1 MASGFD
7 KALAPI
13 NAMIGSLAPKL
24 RGALVEE
31 LVDEIAR
38 EKPSAASRKAMVLDN
53 IVSETL
59 REAPLPSR
67 VRASPKLA
75 RCVSTLPEATM
86 TLACD
91 VVQVAEAIL
100 SSPDLTDEMLSRVC
114 TADRQEHMR
123 IIARRPKVSMAL
135 ADIIAR
141 LGEIA
146 TVMVLVRNGGA
157 QISPEGY
164 AEIAERLGSD
174 PAILALI
181 SARADCP
188 QEIARRVSRPVNETL
203 SGEALNEKLLE
214 LAASRQINDAMDL
227 IMRTI
232 GRDRDAGR
240 KLLERDDEKALGAVC
255 HVAGVDADVYEAL
268 VEAWRIITGRPM
280 TDVHK
285 APVRYRLMRP
295 AEIDR
300 VVSRLPLARTR
311 VTPIAMPA

>member
-38 EKPSAASRKAMVLDN
+38 EKPSAASRKALVLDN
-53 IVSETL
+53 IVSEAL

-75 RCVSTLPEATM
+75 RCVATLPEATM

-100 SSPDLTDEMLSRVC
+100 SSAELTDEMLAQVC

-123 IIARRPKVSMAL
+123 IIAKRPRVSMAL
-135 ADIIAR
+135 ADIIAK

-164 AEIAERLGSD
+164 AEIAERLGND

-181 SARADCP
+181 SGRADCP
-188 QEIARRVSRPVNETL
+188 QDISRRVARPVSEIL
-203 SGEALNEKLLE
+203 SGEALNDKLLE
-214 LAASRQINDAMDL
+214 LAASRQISDAMDL
-227 IMRTI
+227 IMRAI

-268 VEAWRIITGRPM
+268 VEAWRVITGRPL

-300 VVSRLPLARTR
+300 VVSRLPIARTR
-311 VTPIAMPA
+311 VGPIAMPA

>member
-38 EKPSAASRKAMVLDN
+38 EKPSASSRKALVLDN
-53 IVSETL
+53 IVSEAL

-100 SSPDLTDEMLSRVC
+100 SSPELTDEMLARVC

-123 IIARRPKVSMAL
+123 IIAKRPRVSTAL
-135 ADIIAR
+135 ADVIAR

-157 QISPEGY
+157 QISPESY

-188 QEIARRVSRPVNETL
+188 RDIAGRVARPVSETL

-255 HVAGVDADVYEAL
+255 HVAGIDADVYEAL
-268 VEAWRIITGRPM
+268 VEAWRIITGRPL

-300 VVSRLPLARTR
+300 VVSRLPIARTR
-311 VTPIAMPA
+311 VTPLAMPA

>member
-53 IVSETL
+53 IVAEAL
-59 REAPLPSR
+59 REAPLTSR

-75 RCVSTLPEATM
+75 RCIQTLPEASL
-86 TLACD
+86 TLGCD

-100 SSPDLTDEMLSRVC
+100 SAPELTDEMMAQIC

-123 IIARRPKVSMAL
+123 IIAKRPRVSAAL
-135 ADIIAR
+135 SGIIAR

-146 TVMVLVRNGGA
+146 TVMVLVRNNGA
-157 QISPEGY
+157 QLTPESY
-164 AEIAERLGSD
+164 AEIAERLGND

-181 SARADCP
+181 TAREDCP
-188 QEIARRVSRPVNETL
+188 KDIASRAPRPVNEAL
-203 SGEALNEKLLE
+203 SGEALNEKLAE
-214 LAASRQINDAMDL
+214 LAENRQINDAMDL

-255 HVAGVDADVYEAL
+255 HVAGVEADIYEAL
-268 VEAWRIITGRPM
+268 IEAWRVIAGRPL
-280 TDVHK
+280 TDLHK

-300 VVSRLPLARTR
+300 VVSRLPIARTR
-311 VTPIAMPA
+311 VTPLAMPA

>member
-1 MASGFD
+1 MASGID

-38 EKPSAASRKAMVLDN
+38 EKPSAASRKALVLDN
-53 IVSETL
+53 IVSEAL
-59 REAPLPSR
+59 RDAPLPSR

-75 RCVSTLPEATM
+75 RCVTTLPEAAM
-86 TLACD
+86 ALACD

-100 SSPDLTDEMLSRVC
+100 SSPELTDEMLARVC
-114 TADRQEHMR
+114 TEDRQEHMR
-123 IIARRPKVSMAL
+123 IIAKRPKVSATL
-135 ADIIAR
+135 SEIIAR
-141 LGEIA
+141 IGEIA

-157 QISPEGY
+157 QIS
-164 AEIAERLGSD
+164 AESYNHIAERLGND

-188 QEIARRVSRPVNETL
+188 KDIASRVARPANETL
-203 SGEALNEKLLE
+203 AGEALNEKLLE
-214 LAASRQINDAMDL
+214 LAQSRQISDAMDL

-268 VEAWRIITGRPM
+268 VEAWRVINGRPL

-300 VVSRLPLARTR
+300 VVSRLPIARTR
-311 VTPIAMPA
+311 VTPLAIPA